1 MASLL
6 DRRLLVV
13 TGKGGVGKT
22 TVAAALGLLAARA
35 GKRAVICEVAG
46 QDRCA
51 ALFGVEHRGHEE
63 VELAPGLRAVSID
76 PDRAK
81 REYLERQLHSGALAG
96 ILGHSRVFQ
105 LLTAAA
111 PGLNELT
118 TIGKIWDLAQ
128 LERRT
133 AGATFDIA
141 IVDSPATGHGLALLE
156 APRTYTNLARMGPI
170 HRQALQIDRFLR
182 DRKRTALLGVALPE
196 EMPVNETIDLEGRL
210 AAAGLRLDGVVMNG
224 LYPRRFSA
232 KDVERI
238 AGLDGD
244 LKAGARAALRA
255 ALSEHARAASQ
266 HAELRRLRKRLTAPV
281 STLPYLF
288 ESELGRAEVE
298 RLSHDLEA
306 AL

>member
-1 MASLL
+1 L
-6 DRRLLVV
+6 DRRLVVV

-35 GKRAVICEVAG
+35 GKRTVICEVAG

-51 ALFGVEHRGHEE
+51 ALFGVSHRGHEE
-63 VELAPGLRAVSID
+63 VELAPGLCAVSID

-96 ILGHSRVFQ
+96 ILGHSRIFQ

-118 TIGKIWDLAQ
+118 TVGKIWDLAQ

-133 AGATFDIA
+133 PGATFDLA
-141 IVDSPATGHGLALLE
+141 IVDSPATGHGLALLQ
-156 APRTYTNLARMGPI
+156 APRTYMNLARMGPI
-170 HRQALQIDRFLR
+170 HRQALHIDSFLH

-196 EMPVNETIDLEGRL
+196 EMPVNETIDLEARL
-210 AAAGLRLDGVVMNG
+210 AATGLRLEAVVMNG

-232 KDVERI
+232 KEVERI
-238 AGLDGD
+238 AELDGER
-244 LKAGARAALRA
+244 AGARAALKA
-255 ALSEHARAASQ
+255 ALSEHAKAASQ
-266 HAELRRLRKRLTAPV
+266 QAELRRLRKQLKAPV

-288 ESELGRAEVE
+288 ESELGRQEVD
-298 RLSHDLEA
+298 RLSHELEG